1 MEKNFNARFNAM
13 EKKYDA
19 KFDALEK
26 KFDTKFD
33 AMEKKYDAKFDV
45 LEKKVDNNSAHIL
58 RLINTTSK
66 MQKDIADLRDDFY
79 TVYDLEIDTRK
90 QLKLN

>member
-1 MEKNFNARFNAM
+1 MEKNLNARFDAI

-19 KFDALEK
+19 KFDI
-26 KFDTKFD
+26 
-33 AMEKKYDAKFDV
+33 